1 MDKNIN
7 ECNCFTAGEL
17 ASLFGISKQTLL
29 YYDKIHL
36 LSPDFIGEN
45 GYRHYSVAQYLD
57 LEIIVNLRSLNIS
70 LADIKYYLEHRNK
83 ECFLEQ
89 LQKRATECA
98 KIIKEN
104 ERICRSIQ
112 RISANIQQNNNLPLN
127 QITVT
132 WKEQRYIRLTELYP
146 DVSSKERIAKF
157 ARHSQLAAHNKGFIE
172 RQAGWIVAKER
183 VFTAPLPQKAP
194 SSHSFFS
201 FADNPP
207 THPKTAL
214 STLPTGLYLELYF
227 SGPFCSQAHALI
239 EKIAHFMKIN
249 EFEPCSDLYV
259 LPIENH
265 WLYADT
271 KQYINLLFVQVRST
285 AKNK

>member
-132 WKEQRYIRLTELYP
+132 WKEQRYIRLTELHP

-207 THPKTAL
+207 NHPKTAL

-227 SGPFCSQAHALI
+227 SGPFCSQAHVLI